1 MRYLQALPYSL
12 IIPLIIIFILL
23 IILSGVEYAY
33 LASNKLTIELKR
45 NRGNNSG
52 KLLGKFFDFPEKFWS
67 GTVIGFYVL
76 LVCFCFLFSK
86 ITGEMVSITKKDFMV
101 SEFLDIHPY
110 LRMALDFI
118 LASCILLFGIG
129 VIAKRSFESYPEGK
143 LNTWSAFVNMVSNIT
158 APFAKIFIGI
168 SEFVLKYLFNVKI
181 NKKEAIFERV
191 NTYQFFR
198 QSIQGHVDMDESN
211 KELFEKALQL
221 TKVKIRKC
229 MTPRN
234 EVIAIEIHAN
244 IDELKNLYV
253 STKLSKIIVYE
264 HDLDNILGY
273 THHIDLNRRPETV
286 QEILHPIPTVPETMS
301 AIDLIHQFTKER
313 KSIAWVVDEFGGTAG
328 FVTMEDVLEEVFGD
342 INDEYDIEM
351 FTEKRVSENE
361 YIFSGRLEIDY
372 LDAKYELD
380 FPETDAETLSGFI
393 IEGHESIPKMND
405 IIIIDNYEFEILLV
419 TKTRI
424 ETTKMRVL
432 H

>member
-1 MRYLQALPYSL
+1 MRLLQALPYSL
-12 IIPLIIIFILL
+12 IIPLIITFILL

-45 NRGNNSG
+45 NRGNNAG

-67 GTVIGFYVL
+67 GTVIGFYIL

-86 ITGEMVSITKKDFMV
+86 ISGDIVDLTKTKYIWAAT
-101 SEFLDIHPY
+101 LDAHPY
-110 LRMALDFI
+110 FRMVLDFFLSSLI
-118 LASCILLFGIG
+118 ILFGIG
-129 VIAKRSFESYPEGK
+129 VIAKRSFESSPEGK
-143 LNTWSAFVNMVSNIT
+143 LNTWSSFVNIISILT
-158 APFAKIFIGI
+158 APFAKLFIGI
-168 SEFVLKYLFNVKI
+168 SEFVLEYLFNVRI

-198 QSIQGHVDMDESN
+198 QSIQGHLDMDESN

-221 TKVKIRKC
+221 TKVKIRRC

-234 EVIAIEIHAN
+234 EATAINTHASVE
-244 IDELKNLYV
+244 ELKNMFV
-253 STKLSKIIVYE
+253 STKLSKIIVY
-264 HDLDNILGY
+264 DNNLDNILGY
-273 THHIDLNRRPETV
+273 THHIDLNRRPETI

-342 INDEYDIEM
+342 INDEYDVET
-351 FTEKRVSENE
+351 FTEKNVGENE

-372 LDAKYELD
+372 LNGKYDLGL
-380 FPETDAETLSGFI
+380 PKTDAETLSGFI
-393 IEGHESIPKMND
+393 IEGHESIPKINEV
-405 IIIIDNYEFEILLV
+405 IIIDNYEFEILLV
-419 TKTRI
+419 TPTRI
-424 ETTKMRVL
+424 ETTKLRVL

>member
-1 MRYLQALPYSL
+1 MRLLQALPYSL
-12 IIPLIIIFILL
+12 IIPLILSFILL

-45 NRGNNSG
+45 NRGNNAG

-67 GTVIGFYVL
+67 GTVIGFYIL

-86 ITGEMVSITKKDFMV
+86 VSGEIVELTKSQFLFASILY
-101 SEFLDIHPY
+101 SHPY
-110 LRMALDFI
+110 FRMVLDFFLSSLI
-118 LASCILLFGIG
+118 ILFGIG
-129 VIAKRSFESYPEGK
+129 VIAKRSLESFPEGK
-143 LNTWSAFVNMVSNIT
+143 LNTWSSFVNFISVLT
-158 APFAKIFIGI
+158 APFAKLFIGI
-168 SEFVLKYLFNVKI
+168 SEFVLEYLFNVRI

-198 QSIQGHVDMDESN
+198 QSIQGHLDMDESN

-234 EVIAIEIHAN
+234 ETTAIHINAKIE
-244 IDELKNLYV
+244 ELKNLFV

-264 HDLDNILGY
+264 KNLDNILGY
-273 THHIDLNRRPETV
+273 THHIDLNRRPNNI

-342 INDEYDIEM
+342 INDEYDMEV
-351 FTEKRVSENE
+351 FTEKIVGENE
-361 YIFSGRLEIDY
+361 YIFSGRLEINY
-372 LDAKYELD
+372 LNDKYDLD
-380 FPETDAETLSGFI
+380 FPKTEAETLSGFI
-393 IEGHESIPKMND
+393 IEGHESIPKVND
-405 IIIIDNYEFEILLV
+405 VIIIDNYEFEILLV
-419 TKTRI
+419 TPTRI
-424 ETTKMRVL
+424 ETTKLRVL